1 MQPTAPLQGV
11 ADVSMGWNI
20 LLHVDSA
27 VELHAQISVQFLV
40 TVTMKRMIRKDSG
53 KISFLVTR
61 NEKNKMLNFSK
72 CVRKTKMN

>member
-53 KISFLVTR
+53 KMSFLVTR
-61 NEKNKMLNFSK
+61 NEKNKMLNCSK